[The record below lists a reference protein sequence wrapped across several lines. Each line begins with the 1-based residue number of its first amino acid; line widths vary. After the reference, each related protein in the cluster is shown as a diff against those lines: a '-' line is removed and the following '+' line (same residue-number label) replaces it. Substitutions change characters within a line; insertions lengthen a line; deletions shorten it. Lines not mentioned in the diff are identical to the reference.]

1 MTPTTEDTV
10 EKRKVFRYLLA
21 GSAAL
26 AVVHALGRFSFT
38 PLLPYFIDD
47 YMLTIT
53 QGADLATIN
62 YVGYL
67 IGALIAVRYSGP
79 KVIKQFLLT
88 SLVSNALITLVQ
100 CFTPQFE
107 WLFILRLLNGIT
119 NGIVFVLAPA
129 LLLEWLITQ
138 NKAHLSGLVYFGVGA
153 GLLVGGIL
161 VDSTA
166 SHFTGEYRWIPVALV
181 STFLAIYSASRFYKL
196 KVQPVEYKGPHQ
208 QAKAKLFDHRS
219 TPLFLSY
226 IGAGLGYILPMTF
239 LPTLAHETM
248 PADSLLVKNVW
259 VITSISSL
267 VFIPLWNGI
276 GHRFGDRISLI
287 YTYILQA
294 LGVAAILVFPSTI
307 GVLVCA
313 VFIGG
318 SFLGS
323 VMCTQRLARYFQ
335 PHQGPR
341 LSAALIAIYAG
352 SQLVGPWLAKLWI
365 QQGGTLLQS
374 FAVGLGAFIWGLFWT
389 LRTPKA

>member
-1 MTPTTEDTV
+1 MDSMD
-10 EKRKVFRYLLA
+10 KRNVFRYLVA
-21 GSAAL
+21 GGAAL

-47 YMLTIT
+47 HMLTVT

-62 YVGYL
+62 YAGYL

-79 KVIKQFLLT
+79 NVIKKFLLIG
-88 SLVSNALITLVQ
+88 LLGNALVTVMQ
-100 CFTPQFE
+100 CFVPQFA
-107 WLFILRLLNGIT
+107 WLLVLRLFNGVS

-129 LLLEWLITQ
+129 LLLEWLITK
-138 NKAHLSGLVYFGVGA
+138 NKAHLSGLVYFGVGG
-153 GLLVGGIL
+153 GLLAGGIL

-166 SHFTGEYRWIPVALV
+166 SYFTAEYRWIPVAIV
-181 STFLAIYSASRFYKL
+181 SAALAIFSAFRFYQL
-196 KVQPVEYKGPHQ
+196 KVQPIDYKASNR
-208 QAKAKLFDHRS
+208 AKATLFDHRS
-219 TPLFLSY
+219 IPLFLSY

-248 PADSLLVKNVW
+248 LADSLLVKNVW
-259 VITSISSL
+259 VITSLSSL
-267 VFIPLWNGI
+267 LFIPLWNGI

-294 LGVAAILVFPSTI
+294 LGVGSILLFPSTWGI
-307 GVLVCA
+307 FICA
-313 VFIGG
+313 IFIGG

-352 SQLVGPWLAKLWI
+352 SQLIGPWLAKVWI
-365 QQGGTLLQS
+365 EHGGTLLQS
-374 FAVGLGAFIWGLFWT
+374 FALGLGAFIWGLFWT
-389 LRTPKA
+389 WRTPKA